1 MGNFSIKLNDEQI
14 NKIKRTFKDDIKP
27 NPNEYIDT
35 FISKDDLTI
44 SIYKSKKVVFQ
55 GKDALFY
62 GSSFIENKFVS
73 HAGSDEVGTGDYFG
87 PVVVVASIVEES
99 DMDLIN
105 QYHIND
111 SKQMNDEEIL
121 KCGEILRTKIKHT
134 LLILEPLQ
142 YNKVHETNNLNM
154 IKAKMHNQAYL
165 NLIKK
170 GYKMPS
176 AAYIDQFC
184 EKGLYFKY
192 LVNEQEVYHNLI
204 FETKAESKY
213 PAVAVSSVIA
223 RYVFLKKMEE
233 MDKKYQ
239 MNFKKGAGKDVD
251 ICAQTFVKKYTKKK
265 LSEVAKLHFKNT
277 ANISD

>member
-14 NKIKRTFKDDIKP
+14 NKLKNTFKDDIKP
-27 NPNEYIDT
+27 SPNEYIDT
-35 FISKDDLTI
+35 FISKDKLTI

-55 GKDALFY
+55 GEDALFY
-62 GSSFIENKFVS
+62 GSAFIETKFKRQ
-73 HAGSDEVGTGDYFG
+73 AGSDEVGTGDYFG

-99 DMDLIN
+99 DMELIN
-105 QYHIND
+105 RYHIND
-111 SKQMNDEEIL
+111 SKQMNDEDIL
-121 KCGEILRTKIKHT
+121 KCGEELRLKIKHS
-134 LLILEPLQ
+134 LLILEPSQ

-170 GYKMPS
+170 GYDMPS

-184 EKGLYFKY
+184 DKSLYFKY
-192 LVNEQEVYHNLI
+192 LINEKDVYHNLV

-233 MDKKYQ
+233 MEKTYGMK
-239 MNFKKGAGKDVD
+239 FHKGAGADVD
-251 ICAQTFVKKYTKKK
+251 NCAKKFIEKYTKIK
-265 LSEVAKLHFKNT
+265 LGDVAKLHFKNT
-277 ANISD
+277 NNIND